1 MELLQSF
8 PPLTWAIIAVIAA
21 LLIYFHGPVYSAHTA
36 NYSPSI
42 LTSIGIFGTFLGVA
56 LGLNEFDTQSV
67 ENSVPALLEGL
78 KTAFWTSIAGLLGAL
93 SIKFRYAV
101 ASMRVRAHREA
112 KQTATID
119 DLAWHLEKIAN
130 AVSQEGSDNWLV
142 WRDQQAIKAEVQ
154 HKKLLDTLNGY
165 QDKMTEANREALEQA
180 ITHVMRE
187 FNTRIEDQYG
197 DNFKR
202 LNESVGQMMEWQ
214 ANYKDQ
220 IEDLMSANERYAQ
233 SSKTAAESF
242 EKLISQTSSFT
253 SVAEDMET
261 LLNALQSQSEN
272 LREYLTTFT
281 SLIVDAQQGLPQIE
295 NRILALTAG
304 LQDLVKGQTEQMRT
318 LLEATATGIRD
329 TSQEVSQLLLE
340 GTSKTQ
346 DKMGAQLDD
355 LLNKNNAQFDR
366 LEQSMEAELNKAL
379 TSFGYQLTS
388 LSEKFVNDYIP
399 LTDKLRDLVSAAE
412 K

>member
-8 PPLTWAIIAVIAA
+8 PPLTWAFIAIIAA
-21 LLIYFHGPVYSAHTA
+21 LLVYFHGPVYSAHTA

-56 LGLNEFDTQSV
+56 LGLNDFDTQSV
-67 ENSVPALLEGL
+67 ENSVPTLLEGL

-112 KQTATID
+112 KQTATMD

-130 AVSQEGSDNWLV
+130 AVSQDDKDNWLA
-142 WRDQQAIKAEVQ
+142 WREQQANTAKAHHEA
-154 HKKLLDTLNGY
+154 LLNTLNGY
-165 QDKMTEANREALEQA
+165 QTQMTEANKVALEQA

-202 LNESVGQMMEWQ
+202 LNESVGQMLEWQ
-214 ANYKDQ
+214 SNYKGQ
-220 IEDLMSANERYAQ
+220 LEDLMSANERSAN
-233 SSKTAAESF
+233 SSKIAAESF

-253 SVAEDMET
+253 TVAEDMET

-281 SLIVDAQQGLPQIE
+281 TLIVDAQEGLPQIE
-295 NRILALTAG
+295 NRILALTTG
-304 LQDLVKGQTEQMRT
+304 LQELVKGQTEQMRSILEQT
-318 LLEATATGIRD
+318 ASGIKDTSEEVSKLLIEGTTRSQEAVGKQLESLLE
-329 TSQEVSQLLLE
+329 
-340 GTSKTQ
+340 
-346 DKMGAQLDD
+346 
-355 LLNKNNAQFDR
+355 KNNQQFER
-366 LEQSMEAELNKAL
+366 LESSMEAELNKAL
-379 TSFGYQLTS
+379 TSFGYQLSS

>member
-56 LGLNEFDTQSV
+56 LGLNDFDTQSV

-119 DLAWHLEKIAN
+119 DLAWHLEKISN
-130 AVSQEGSDNWLV
+130 AISQDGSDNWLV
-142 WRDQQAIKAEVQ
+142 WREQQASMAVEHHQ
-154 HKKLLDTLNGY
+154 ALLETLNGY
-165 QDKMTEANREALEQA
+165 QAKMTEANREALEKA

-214 ANYKDQ
+214 ANYKGQ

-281 SLIVDAQQGLPQIE
+281 TLIVDAQEGLPQIE
-295 NRILALTAG
+295 TRILALTTG
-304 LQDLVKGQTEQMRT
+304 LQDLVKGQTEQMRS

-346 DKMGAQLDD
+346 DKMGAQLED

-388 LSEKFVNDYIP
+388 LSEKFVNDYMP
-399 LTDKLRDLVSAAE
+399 LTDKLRDLVTAAE

>member
-130 AVSQEGSDNWLV
+130 AVSKEGSDNWLD
-142 WRDQQAIKAEVQ
+142 WREQQTSLAIEQ
-154 HKKLLDTLNGY
+154 HKALLDTLNGY

-214 ANYKDQ
+214 ANYKGQ
-220 IEDLMSANERYAQ
+220 LEDLMSANERYAQ

-295 NRILALTAG
+295 NRILALTTG
-304 LQDLVKGQTEQMRT
+304 LQDLVKGQTEQMRS

-329 TSQEVSQLLLE
+329 TSQEVSLLLLE

-346 DKMGAQLDD
+346 DKMGAQLED

-388 LSEKFVNDYIP
+388 LSEKFVNDYVP

>member
-112 KQTATID
+112 KQTATMD

-130 AVSQEGSDNWLV
+130 AVSQDGSDNWLA
-142 WRDQQAIKAEVQ
+142 WREQQAAMAVEHHKA
-154 HKKLLDTLNGY
+154 LLDTLNGY
-165 QDKMTEANREALEQA
+165 QSKMTEANREALEKA

-214 ANYKDQ
+214 ENYKGQ
-220 IEDLMSANERYAQ
+220 LEDLMSANERYAQ

-295 NRILALTAG
+295 NRILALTTG
-304 LQDLVKGQTEQMRT
+304 LQDLVKGQTEQMRS

-346 DKMGAQLDD
+346 DKMGVQLED

-388 LSEKFVNDYIP
+388 LSEKFVNDYMP